1 MSGLFGR
8 GHGVLVVAALVLAAA
23 AGGTAAALTRSGP
36 GHVASMPVAG
46 RTSATLEVTSGTPVL
61 TIGVAKLGGALLRV
75 STPDYAPV
83 RPVLSGSGPVVLSLD
98 GASSSGPAP
107 KGGGYAVRVVLN
119 SAVMWNL
126 DLAGGT
132 QRTAADLRGGRAGQ
146 ITVTAGSDILDVT
159 LPRPTGTTARRRAG
173 PGDRGRRSLVGHG
186 RRPEP
191 HRGGRRDGAHSPGLG
206 RCRVPVR
213 HRRDRRSLPADRQ
226 PLVGNR
232 QPLVGIGC
240 RGRLL
245 PRA

>member
-8 GHGVLVVAALVLAAA
+8 GHGALVVAALVLAAA

-36 GHVASMPVAG
+36 GHVASMAAAG

-61 TIGVAKLGGALLRV
+61 TIGVAKLGGTLLRV

-119 SAVMWNL
+119 SAVVWNL

-159 LPRPTGTTARRRAG
+159 LPRPTGTTALRLAG
-173 PGDRGRRSLVGHG
+173 GESQLLV
-186 RRPEP
+186 
-191 HRGGRRDGAHSPGLG
+191 
-206 RCRVPVR
+206 
-213 HRRDRRSLPADRQ
+213 SLPGGVPAQ
-226 PLVGNR
+226 VTVGGGASFVMVDGQSLTGVAGGTVLTPPGWASAASR
-232 QPLVGIGC
+232 FDIDATAGVS
-240 RGRLL
+240 RLTVS
-245 PRA
+245 RW

>member
-98 GASSSGPAP
+98 GTSPSGPAP

-159 LPRPTGTTARRRAG
+159 LPRPTGTTALRLAG
-173 PGDRGRRSLVGHG
+173 GESQLLV
-186 RRPEP
+186 
-191 HRGGRRDGAHSPGLG
+191 
-206 RCRVPVR
+206 
-213 HRRDRRSLPADRQ
+213 SLPGGVPAQ
-226 PLVGNR
+226 VTVGGGASFVMVDGQSLTGVSGGTVLTPPGWVSAASR
-232 QPLVGIGC
+232 FDIDATAGVS
-240 RGRLL
+240 RLTVS
-245 PRA
+245 RW